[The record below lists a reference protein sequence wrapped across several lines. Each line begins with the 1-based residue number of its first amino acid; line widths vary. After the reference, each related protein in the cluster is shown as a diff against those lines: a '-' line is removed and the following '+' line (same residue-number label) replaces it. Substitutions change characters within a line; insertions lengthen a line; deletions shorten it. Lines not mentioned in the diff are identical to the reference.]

1 MKKHLGF
8 TLSELMIAMLV
19 LGILLAVTMPIM
31 SNKKVNQN
39 KIFIKK
45 AYYAASEVIAEL
57 INDDSLYANLDG
69 YCPETG
75 DTGYVGFD
83 CLPTN
88 TTPNQNYYGKLAY
101 NFANKL
107 NTIETITLKSTGNS
121 GLATDSTICTKY
133 QLDGAFCYAF
143 NTTDGIY
150 WMFPGSK
157 QDAGFPKGSTSSAY
171 TIGIDVN
178 GSDTG
183 PNCYQGSTATGCS
196 GKTDGF
202 DQFRINIYADGKI
215 EIPATETWAID
226 AIQISSSLTGK

>member
-45 AYYAASEVIAEL
+45 AYYATSEVIAEL
-57 INDDSLYANLDG
+57 INDESLYANLDG

-75 DTGYVGFD
+75 DTGYAGFD

-88 TTPNQNYYGKLAY
+88 TTPSQNYYGKLAY
-101 NFANKL
+101 QFANKL
-107 NTIETITLKSTGNS
+107 YTIETVTLGSSNS
-121 GLATDSTICTKY
+121 GLSTETYCNVLGIDPTSS
-133 QLDGAFCYAF
+133 FCYSF
-143 NTTDGIY
+143 NTTDGIH
-150 WMFPGSK
+150 WMFPGT
-157 QDAGFPKGSTSSAY
+157 QTFTKGDTTTAY

-178 GSDTG
+178 GIGVAPD
-183 PNCYQGSTATGCS
+183 CFQGSTASGCS

-202 DQFRINIYADGKI
+202 DQFRIKIYYDGRI
-215 EIPATETWAID
+215 EIPSTETWAID